1 MYNDLIVKGMFA
13 EIDRTKRSGA
23 SLATA
28 AMVYIAIDAMTHLGL
43 PLDRDR
49 PAKRDFITWID
60 RYLRMNKNDEY
71 EYAGIDLYAA
81 RCRLF
86 QPYSRELEVGPDVP
100 HRSLVYHFGPGH
112 RFDPAEDNNVVMISV
127 PRLVHDFYSAV
138 YGFFSDAAHDND
150 LRASID
156 TRLAIINELYFPKP
170 PMGFSMPLPPPKPG
184 AEATTP
190 RNLVSRLFGH

>member
-28 AMVYIAIDAMTHLGL
+28 VMVYIAIDAMTHLGL

-49 PAKRDFITWID
+49 PTKRDFITWVN
-60 RYLRMNKNDEY
+60 RYLRMNKNEEY
-71 EYAGIDLYAA
+71 EYTGIDLYAA
-81 RCRLF
+81 RCRLM
-86 QPYSRELEVGPDVP
+86 QPYSPEIEVGRDEP
-100 HRSLVYHFGPGH
+100 HRSFVYHFGPGH
-112 RFDPAEDNNVVMISV
+112 RFDPIEDNNVVMISL

-138 YGFFSDAAHDND
+138 YGFFSDAAHDKD

-156 TRLAIINELYFPKP
+156 ARLAIINEHYFPKP
-170 PMGFSMPLPPPKPG
+170 PMGASMPPPPPKPD
-184 AEATTP
+184 AAQATP
-190 RNLVSRLFGH
+190 RGLVGRLFGH

>member
-43 PLDRDR
+43 PLDRDQ
-49 PAKRDFITWID
+49 PVKRDFITWVN
-60 RYLRMNKNDEY
+60 RYLRMNKNDQY

-86 QPYSRELEVGPDVP
+86 QPYSREHAVGRNEP
-100 HRSLVYHFGPGH
+100 HRSFVYHFGPSH
-112 RFDPAEDNNVVMISV
+112 RFDPTEDNIVVMISV
-127 PRLVHDFYSAV
+127 SRLVHDFYSAV
-138 YGFFSDAAHDND
+138 YGFFSDAAHDKD

-156 TRLAIINELYFPKP
+156 ARLAIINELYFPKP
-170 PMGFSMPLPPPKPG
+170 PMAASIPPLPANSG
-184 AEATTP
+184 IQAAL
-190 RNLVSRLFGH
+190 RSLVGRPFGQ